1 MAYNNMQNIDF
12 RPMLIEDLNEVMQ
25 IETKVYPYPWTKG
38 ILGDCI
44 RVGYDCWVAIENEK
58 IIGHGVISVAAGE
71 SHLLNLAIDKNYQGQ
86 GIGRKL
92 LIHLMDIARIKSAEM
107 ILLEVRPSN
116 KAAIHIYESIGFNEI
131 GCRKA
136 YYPAAKGK
144 EDALLYAC
152 QL

>member
-1 MAYNNMQNIDF
+1 MDNPQQIDF
-12 RPMLIEDLNEVMQ
+12 RQMTAEDLNDVMQ
-25 IETKVYPYPWTKG
+25 VELTVYPYPWTKG

-44 RVGYDCWVAIENEK
+44 RTGYDCWVITDQQK
-58 IIGHGVISVAAGE
+58 IIGHGVLSVAAGE
-71 SHLLNLAIDKNYQGQ
+71 SHLLNLAVSPDYQGQ
-86 GIGRKL
+86 GIGRQML
-92 LIHLMDIARIKSAEM
+92 AHLMDIARVKSADM

-136 YYPAAKGK
+136 YYPAPKGK
-144 EDALLYAC
+144 EDALLLAC

>member
-1 MAYNNMQNIDF
+1 MSNTIHIDF
-12 RPMLIEDLNEVMQ
+12 RPMSANDINAVMQ
-25 IETKVYPYPWTKG
+25 VELSGYPYPWTKG

-44 RVGYDCWVAIENEK
+44 RTGYDCWVATDSEK
-58 IIGHGVISVAAGE
+58 IIGHGVLSVAAGE
-71 SHLLNLAIDKNYQGQ
+71 SHLLNLAVDPDYQGQ

-92 LIHLMDIARIKSAEM
+92 LAHLMDIARIKSADM

-116 KAAIHIYESIGFNEI
+116 KAAIHIYESTGFNEI

-136 YYPAAKGK
+136 YYPAPKGK
-144 EDALLYAC
+144 EDALLFAC